1 MAKGKA
7 SPFLR
12 VNYLMIFLFISLALL
27 YIPIILMV
35 VNSFN
40 QSTLST
46 SFTGF
51 TLGWYGNL
59 FEDRTVLEAALLS
72 LQLGTV
78 STTLAMLMGGLVA
91 IALVRIPKFLGRLLL
106 TTMITAPLVMPDVIT
121 GLTQTLLFNSTK
133 VLFGWPDHG
142 GFGTILIAHV
152 TFIMAYSAVT
162 IQSRLLT
169 ADSSLEEAAMDLGSG
184 PVRAFVE
191 ITLPIISPALLSA
204 WLLGLTLSL
213 DDLVIASFVTGPG
226 ATTLPMIIY
235 SKIRVGISPE
245 MNALAS
251 IILGVVAAGVVISSL
266 IMARS
271 EKTRISEEAKA
282 LKTG

>member
-1 MAKGKA
+1 MSASYKPKKS
-7 SPFLR
+7 SPFAR
-12 VNYLMIFLFISLALL
+12 VNYLMIFLLISLALL

-35 VNSFN
+35 MNSFN

-51 TLGWYGNL
+51 TLDWYVKL
-59 FEDRTVLEAALLS
+59 FENRTVLEAALLS
-72 LQLGTV
+72 IELATLSSTV
-78 STTLAMLMGGLVA
+78 AMLMGGLIA

-133 VLFGWPDHG
+133 VFFGWPEQG

-169 ADSSLEEAAMDLGSG
+169 ADRSLEEAAMDLGAG
-184 PVRAFVE
+184 PVRAFIE
-191 ITLPIISPALLSA
+191 ITLPIIAPALLSA

-213 DDLVIASFVTGPG
+213 DDLVIASFVTGAG
-226 ATTLPMIIY
+226 
-235 SKIRVGISPE
+235 GE
-245 MNALAS
+245 HLADDYLFQS
-251 IILGVVAAGVVISSL
+251 AG
-266 IMARS
+266 
-271 EKTRISEEAKA
+271 
-282 LKTG
+282 GY